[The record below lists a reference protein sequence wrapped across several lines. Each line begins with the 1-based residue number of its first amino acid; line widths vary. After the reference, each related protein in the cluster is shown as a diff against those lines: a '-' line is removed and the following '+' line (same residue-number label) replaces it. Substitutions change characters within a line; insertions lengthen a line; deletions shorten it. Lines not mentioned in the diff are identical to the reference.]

1 MMPLFWLLL
10 LAKLPK
16 LALFS
21 GSDHCVI
28 QEISNSQNVS
38 SILESLQCHNNYVSH
53 VHCKWRQHINTQLE
67 LWVDT
72 GAGSK
77 VKCEPE
83 SLDSRDAA
91 KHRDVRCRYKANA
104 FGIGLNHN
112 AFFLPNK
119 TLSVCSSVR
128 HKTLH
133 LLQHLKALPPASLSM
148 HNAADGG
155 RKLIWSSP
163 YPPSSSLNKN
173 LTYQL
178 SYRTHRED
186 NWVTVNVT
194 NTSMTLERQLLHPG
208 HRYEARVRARAS
220 MSLWSDWSPVVTWHT
235 KEDFGQL
242 PTLHCVLDGEK
253 DVTCSWEVSRELAHI
268 ITYQLACR
276 HNENAPFK
284 RCCLNQTVTSDLTRM
299 MLRYSCMLSVTDPEH
314 LQLNL
319 QPTHSAKIFK
329 LYQNIRPNPPQH
341 VNVMEKDNNWIVKWT
356 EPNKSQKHGLYYQ
369 VLYYRKQDENSS
381 TLLEVKDFT
390 SWTILGKSLA
400 PLQVYQVKVR
410 SLVVPGSGSKY
421 EGIPSEWTDPVEWTT
436 NEVWSPTTLIYTF
449 ITAVVVVVF
458 LVLYC
463 IVPACRRKITVW
475 VDSVPS
481 PGKSKILSE
490 LMSPGSRTLTQTEK
504 PYICKVQ
511 QLDVLSTCSSQAS
524 LWPTKDTEKKYLDQD
539 EGCWS
544 CDNLPSPTEEV
555 NISDTS
561 AISFTGPYILCR
573 SPEPAPES
581 VSVNDEEMDTETLS
595 DDSASPSPVNF
606 TLYGKG
612 YVCLPRHSI
621 SRSTQD
627 LMSHCDENTST
638 HWCDSAEQ
646 DQRCNDPTLWLVN
659 SDIKPGFSEPTIG
672 GKLPEYTSGPFTN
685 WPEGA
690 TVQASGYCHLPTAFM
705 QEQRTSLHNS

>member
-1 MMPLFWLLL
+1 MGHLFQGITLCSC
-10 LAKLPK
+10 P
-16 LALFS
+16 
-21 GSDHCVI
+21 CR
-28 QEISNSQNVS
+28 E
-38 SILESLQCHNNYVSH
+38 
-53 VHCKWRQHINTQLE
+53 
-67 LWVDT
+67 
-72 GAGSK
+72 
-77 VKCEPE
+77 VKCEPF
-83 SLDSRDAA
+83 DPRDAA

-104 FGIGLNHN
+104 FGISLKHT
-112 AFFLPNK
+112 AFFLQNK
-119 TLSVCSSVR
+119 TCLSSSSVQ

-133 LLQHLKALPPASLSM
+133 LLQHLKALPPANLST
-148 HNAADGG
+148 HDAADGG

-178 SYRTHRED
+178 SYKTHRED

-208 HRYEARVRARAS
+208 HRYEARVRAWAS
-220 MSLWSDWSPVVTWHT
+220 MGLWSDWSPVVTWHT

-253 DVTCSWEVSRELAHI
+253 EVTCSWEVSRELAHI

-276 HNENAPFK
+276 HNESAAFE
-284 RCCLNQTVTSDLTRM
+284 RCCLNPAVTSDLTRM
-299 MLRYSCMLSVTDPEH
+299 MLRYSCTLSVTDPEH

-319 QPTHSAKIFK
+319 QPTHSAKSFK
-329 LYQNIRPNPPQH
+329 LYQNIRPNPPLH
-341 VNVMEKDNNWIVKWT
+341 VNVTEEDNNWIVKWT
-356 EPNKSQKHGLYYQ
+356 EPNKSQKHDLYYQ

-381 TLLEVKDFT
+381 TLLEVRDLT
-390 SWTILGKSLA
+390 SWTILRKCLA

-410 SLVVPGSGSKY
+410 SLVVPGSGSEYK
-421 EGIPSEWTDPVEWTT
+421 GIPSEWTDPVEWTT
-436 NEVWSPTTLIYTF
+436 NEVWSPTTWIYIL
-449 ITAVVVVVF
+449 ITAAVALVF
-458 LVLYC
+458 LILYRT
-463 IVPACRRKITVW
+463 IPACRRNVIGW

-504 PYICKVQ
+504 LYICKVQ

-524 LWPTKDTEKKYLDQD
+524 LWPTKDTEKKCLDQD

-544 CDNLPSPTEEV
+544 CDNLPSPNEEV
-555 NISDTS
+555 NVSDTS

-573 SPEPAPES
+573 LPESAPES
-581 VSVNDEEMDTETLS
+581 VSVKDEEMDTETPS

-606 TLYGKG
+606 TLFGEG
-612 YVCLPRHSI
+612 YVCLPRHSN

-646 DQRCNDPTLWLVN
+646 DQRCNDPTPWLVN
-659 SDIKPGFSEPTIG
+659 SDIKPGFSEQTIG
-672 GKLPEYTSGPFTN
+672 GKLPEYTSGPFTH

-690 TVQASGYCHLPTAFM
+690 SVQASGYCHLPTAFM
-705 QEQRTSLHNS
+705 EEQRASLHNS

>member
-1 MMPLFWLLL
+1 MVPLFWLLL

-21 GSDHCVI
+21 GSDRCVI
-28 QEISNSQNVS
+28 QEINNSQNVS
-38 SILESLQCHNNYVSH
+38 SVLESLQCHNNYMSH

-72 GAGSK
+72 GSGRE
-77 VKCEPE
+77 VKCEPF
-83 SLDSRDAA
+83 DPRDAA

-104 FGIGLNHN
+104 FGIGLKHT
-112 AFFLPNK
+112 AFFLQNK
-119 TLSVCSSVR
+119 TCLSSSSVQ

-133 LLQHLKALPPASLSM
+133 LLQHLKALPPANLST
-148 HNAADGG
+148 HDAADGG

-178 SYRTHRED
+178 SYKTHRED

-194 NTSMTLERQLLHPG
+194 NTSMTLERQLLRPG
-208 HRYEARVRARAS
+208 HRYEARVRAWAS
-220 MSLWSDWSPVVTWHT
+220 MGLWSDWSPVVTWHT

-253 DVTCSWEVSRELAHI
+253 EVTCSWEVSRELAHI

-276 HNENAPFK
+276 HNESAPFE
-284 RCCLNQTVTSDLTRM
+284 RCCLNPAVTSDLTRM
-299 MLRYSCMLSVTDPEH
+299 MLRYSCTLSVTDPEH

-319 QPTHSAKIFK
+319 QPTHSAKSFK

-341 VNVMEKDNNWIVKWT
+341 VNVTEEDNNWIVKWT

-381 TLLEVKDFT
+381 TLLEVRDLT
-390 SWTILGKSLA
+390 SWTILGKCLA
-400 PLQVYQVKVR
+400 PLQDYQVKVR
-410 SLVVPGSGSKY
+410 SLVVPGSGSEYK
-421 EGIPSEWTDPVEWTT
+421 GTPSEWTDPVEWTT
-436 NEVWSPTTLIYTF
+436 NEVWSPTTWIYILITV
-449 ITAVVVVVF
+449 AVALVF
-458 LVLYC
+458 LILYRT
-463 IVPACRRKITVW
+463 IPACRRNVIGW

-504 PYICKVQ
+504 LYICKVQ

-524 LWPTKDTEKKYLDQD
+524 LWPTKDTEKKCLDQD

-555 NISDTS
+555 NVSDTS

-581 VSVNDEEMDTETLS
+581 VSVKDEEMDTEAPS
-595 DDSASPSPVNF
+595 DGSASPSPVNF
-606 TLYGKG
+606 TLFGEG
-612 YVCLPRHSI
+612 YVCLPRHSN

-646 DQRCNDPTLWLVN
+646 DQRCNDPTPWLVN
-659 SDIKPGFSEPTIG
+659 SDIKPGFSEPTVG
-672 GKLPEYTSGPFTN
+672 GKPPEYTPGPFTH

-705 QEQRTSLHNS
+705 QEQRASLHNS